1 MKIKHKLFGLTG
13 LSILALIVVVSI
25 TEISNLKLLDLEKT
39 YIDVKSLEVS
49 LLNLNRIEMEF
60 LVSKDKSKLSE
71 FSKEYKLFQGLSLKL
86 NEDLEALEI
95 EIPEL
100 ARLKSE
106 ITLFRKDFESL
117 VDGYGSDKAHD
128 AELKKEM
135 RHLFTTIQELFLKT
149 EHILDEEI
157 SHGIDVLGSRI
168 ISSIAIVIVVLMA
181 LSYLIVRDIQV
192 RIGGLSDIM
201 ARVAET
207 RNLSLTANVKGNDEL
222 ALVARSFNDLLR
234 SIRDLVENVQGTV
247 SELSEA
253 SRELQ
258 QSSSSTEDAL
268 TKQKIETDSVATA
281 ITEMGETIKD
291 VASTS
296 EMAAENTQSGYQ
308 MAETGLTDISS
319 TKETISYLSSDLDT
333 ANQEVTSLSSL
344 SEKIS
349 SVLKVIKDIA
359 EQTNLLALNAA
370 IEAARAGE
378 QGRGF
383 AVVADEV
390 RTLAGRTQSSTEEI
404 SSIISSVQN
413 QTQRVVSNI
422 SSCKQKG
429 DESVEKSEL
438 ALTRIQSIMS
448 NMQQILDNSTQIAA
462 AVEEQSLVS
471 EEIARNVNAIKA
483 VTTEN
488 TDSVAKN
495 SMSASRV
502 AQQARDLD
510 HAISQFT
517 I

>member
-13 LSILALIVVVSI
+13 LSIISLIVVVAI
-25 TEISNLKLLDLEKT
+25 TEILNLKLLDLEKT
-39 YIDVKSLEVS
+39 YIDVKSLELS
-49 LLNLNRIEMEF
+49 LLNLNRVEMEF

-71 FSKEYKLFQGLSLKL
+71 FSKEYKSFQDLSLLL
-86 NEDLEALEI
+86 NEELEVLGI
-95 EIPEL
+95 DIPEL
-100 ARLKSE
+100 AKLKGE
-106 ITLFRKDFESL
+106 ITLFRKDFELL
-117 VDGYGSDKAHD
+117 VNNYGRDPARD
-128 AELKKEM
+128 TELKKEM
-135 RHLFTTIQELFLKT
+135 RHLFTAIQGLFLKT
-149 EHILDEEI
+149 EHVLEEEI
-157 SHGIDVLGSRI
+157 SHGIDLVESRI
-168 ISSIAIVIVVLMA
+168 ISSISIVIVVLMA
-181 LSYLIVRDIQV
+181 LSYWIVRDIQI
-192 RIGGLSDIM
+192 RIGGLSDVM
-201 ARVAET
+201 ASVAET
-207 RNLSLTANVKGNDEL
+207 RNLSLTANAKGSDEL
-222 ALVARSFNDLLR
+222 ALVARSFNALLS
-234 SIRDLVENVQGTV
+234 SIRDLVGNVQGTV

-258 QSSSSTEDAL
+258 QNSSSTEDAL

-291 VASTS
+291 VAATS
-296 EMAAENTQSGYQ
+296 EMAAENTQSGYH

-319 TKETISYLSSDLDT
+319 TKETISYLSNDLDA
-333 ANQEVTSLSSL
+333 ANQEVISLSSL

-404 SSIISSVQN
+404 SAIISSVQN

-429 DESVEKSEL
+429 NESVEKSEL

-462 AVEEQSLVS
+462 AVEEQSVVS
-471 EEIARNVNAIKA
+471 EEIARNVNAIRA

-488 TDSVAKN
+488 SDSVANN
-495 SMSASRV
+495 SLSASRV
-502 AQQARDLD
+502 AQQAKDLNL
-510 HAISQFT
+510 AISQFT